1 MKRVMR
7 FFYPKRCAGFSLIE
21 MVVAITVLG
30 ILSGSAAVFLR
41 GPITSYFDTERR
53 ADLSDA
59 GGLAMEKLT
68 QDIARAEPANNFNVT
83 VAGAS
88 GFPFIFVPRSN
99 PAQPITYSCVASA
112 INPGRLDLRRNPG
125 NALLAT
131 NLVTCQARRF
141 PAAGTPAR
149 WVTLVLGFDSAGDRL
164 TLYHTIRIDL
174 P

>member
-7 FFYPKRCAGFSLIE
+7 RFDSKRCAGFSLIE

-30 ILSGSAAVFLR
+30 VLSGSAAVFLR

-53 ADLSDA
+53 VDLSDA

-88 GFPFIFVPRSN
+88 GFPVTVVPRLN
-99 PAQPITYSCVASA
+99 PAQPIIYRCVASA
-112 INPGRLDLRRNPG
+112 INPGRRDLRRDPG

>member
-7 FFYPKRCAGFSLIE
+7 RFDSKRCAGFSLIE

-30 ILSGSAAVFLR
+30 VLSGSAAVFLR

-53 ADLSDA
+53 VDLSDA

-68 QDIARAEPANNFNVT
+68 QDIARAEPANNVNVT

-88 GFPFIFVPRSN
+88 GFPLTFVPRLN

-112 INPGRLDLRRNPG
+112 INPGRRDLRRNPG

>member
-7 FFYPKRCAGFSLIE
+7 FFDPKHSAGFSLIE

-30 ILSGSAAVFLR
+30 VLSGSAAVFLR

-53 ADLSDA
+53 VDLSDA

-68 QDIARAEPANNFNVT
+68 QDIARAEPANNVNVT

-88 GFPFIFVPRSN
+88 GFPLTFVPRLN
-99 PAQPITYSCVASA
+99 PTQPITYSCVASA

-131 NLVTCQARRF
+131 NLLTCEARRF
-141 PAAGTPAR
+141 PVAGTPAR